1 MFASKLL
8 NLAEQQG
15 QKEKQALIKLAIF
28 FYQIDKHFR
37 EGEQKYFDQWLRSLS
52 WESGVSVVSFQSQ
65 CIAESA
71 KAIDSNDDEVI
82 KAFLVEVV
90 AEIDDE
96 VLKKTAVNLALDVV
110 IADREYSDIENKWVE
125 KLRLILKV

>member
-1 MFASKLL
+1 MLISKLL
-8 NLAEQQG
+8 DLAELQG

-28 FYQIDKHFR
+28 FYQIDKQFR
-37 EGEQKYFDQWLRSLS
+37 EGEQKYFDQWLKTLS
-52 WESGVSVVSFQSQ
+52 WESGVSVASFQSQ

-71 KAIDSNDDEVI
+71 KAIDSNDDTVI
-82 KAFLVEVV
+82 KAFLAQVV

-96 VLKKTAVNLALDVV
+96 ALKKSAVNLALDVV

-125 KLRLILKV
+125 KLRLILNV